1 MWIVLPGNFGA
12 PLADAY
18 DCNRW
23 TDNSSDANSRAF
35 DSNQRV
41 SRQDWEPEAAR
52 PQACAN
58 QSINCKGFLFAQP
71 SINSRPAEM
80 NAIISVSN
88 LHKSYGE
95 AAAIRGVS
103 FDVEVSELTVI
114 IGPSGC
120 GKSTLLRC
128 LNGLELFDSGRVR
141 IGEITID
148 LDNELSHRDLNARL
162 RRLREEVGM
171 VFQSFNLFPHLTAL
185 ENAMLAPMVVK
196 KFDRRK
202 AESTARELL
211 AKVGLRDRLDYYPS
225 QLSGGQ
231 QQRAAIARALAME
244 PKVMLYDE
252 PTSALDPSL
261 VEEVLNIMRKLDDEG
276 MTQVVV
282 THEMRFARDVA
293 DKILMLADGELIESG
308 SPEVIFSSPGDERTR
323 AFLRRYL

>member
-1 MWIVLPGNFGA
+1 MV
-12 PLADAY
+12 
-18 DCNRW
+18 
-23 TDNSSDANSRAF
+23 
-35 DSNQRV
+35 
-41 SRQDWEPEAAR
+41 
-52 PQACAN
+52 
-58 QSINCKGFLFAQP
+58 
-71 SINSRPAEM
+71 
-80 NAIISVSN
+80 ISVNN

-95 AAAIRGVS
+95 SAAIRGVS
-103 FDVEVSELTVI
+103 FEVEASELTAI

-128 LNGLELFDSGRVR
+128 LNGLEIFDSGRVR
-141 IGEITID
+141 IGDIT
-148 LDNELSHRDLNARL
+148 LDMDNGLSHRDFNARL

-171 VFQSFNLFPHLTAL
+171 VFQNFNLFPHLTAL

-196 KFDRRK
+196 KIDRRK
-202 AESTARELL
+202 AEFVARELL
-211 AKVGLRDRLDYYPS
+211 AKVGLSDRLDYYPS

-293 DKILMLADGELIESG
+293 DKILVLAGGELIESG
-308 SPEVIFSSPGDERTR
+308 PPESVFSSPSDERART
-323 AFLRRYL
+323 FLRRYLR